1 MDALPSTA
9 ARVDGTIDEK
19 PPRENGIDDSMQGTI
34 EVIRDAEQ
42 REVDHNGQIASI
54 PEGSRQLNVTDALSY
69 LDAVKTQFVER
80 PDVYNNF
87 LDIMKDFKSQVI
99 DTPGVIERVSTLFRG
114 HNDLIQGF
122 NTFLPPGYRIEC
134 TSDALETTTTITVTT
149 PAGTTTQSTDNQ
161 QLLHAHIIPQLS
173 PTATPPLPQTT
184 VHVPLVAPAE
194 SPVLSTTS
202 PVPYG
207 TSSAIS
213 TLNGMAG
220 SYAAQIGRPSAH
232 SEFHHAIQYV
242 NKIKTR
248 FEDDPETYK
257 LFLEILHSYRKEQ
270 NHDDVCYKVEYL
282 FRDAPDLLAEFKKFL
297 PMDGSGQA
305 FGQDSFHERVWS
317 ELPDKKSS
325 TAPKRKKKPVEREIQ
340 PAPQVPISSKSTVGR
355 ARKSKHMHA
364 KDGNIPPSPSYRPRS
379 RPASPGHPGHS
390 HHAAP
395 SGSAATQSGNVG
407 PSGSGSGSSQDE
419 LAFFDRAKK
428 ALESREMY
436 DEFLKLLNL
445 FSREIIDARTLIARA
460 EAFLGG
466 GELYAQFK
474 DLMGWDTRRDEN
486 AEGPPGSIR
495 NWTGQSTETEERFG
509 KSYRRLPLAE
519 TKLACS
525 GRDELSRS
533 VLNDHWVSHP
543 TWASE
548 ESGFVAHKKNS
559 YEEALHKSE
568 EERHEFQ
575 FYIDI
580 ITRTIALLQ
589 PIYDRVIEL
598 SADERNAFR
607 LPPDFGGSSKSI
619 YYRAIKKVYG
629 RDAQGLEVLQ
639 ALQDCPAVA
648 VPVVLPRL
656 KQKNEEWRRAQRDWN
671 KVWRE
676 VDARNFYKS
685 LDHQGATFKS
695 NDKKYITNK
704 SLVTE
709 IESAKGEVAER
720 AAQAKAKTKV
730 YKRSAPTESVDSYD
744 DIKFAPH
751 LEFEFN
757 DIPVL
762 QDALKLVFSF
772 LDRSSIQYS
781 SHERRSVERMLR
793 SFIPLFCMFSM
804 AEFDAAFGPPLESDN
819 TDNEEAGH
827 EDAAG
832 SDEGEESH
840 QGSGSGSKSH
850 NKSGGTSGRRS
861 AGGGSSHG
869 HGNGGVPAND
879 LRKKLLKTA
888 QEKAVKARSGS
899 ASASRAASP
908 SVSDDDHAKPVD
920 AHAVSGTPRRKKG
933 GRTKETNEI
942 RLTENEE
949 WVKLM
954 PVAFDIGKEGG
965 EGKSDSMD
973 VDDIEDPLER
983 LAKHGVVDQKP
994 FFTNTTFYALLRLL
1008 QLLYSRLLYCKET
1021 AQRSLAQD
1029 VKKSLFK
1036 VNPVAEELGLNG
1048 PGPAREMIGDTAN
1061 AASQNPARPE
1071 AHFYSYLLDALEK
1084 LFENDLDQ
1092 ATFEENM
1099 RFLFGTKA
1107 YIVFTFDKL
1116 IAALIKQVQTAVMDS
1131 KCQELLTL
1139 LAKSRAKVRQSAS
1152 AGGMSVK
1159 EMIAY
1164 RREAEQYLGQ
1174 DDHLYRIEFEWEQ
1187 DRRKGASASTSQ
1199 PPHSNVMRIW
1209 LLGARDASVD
1219 LRRGASSSS
1228 SNGVGEDVRKAA
1240 RWRVYA
1246 ESYVMSY
1253 PTELVDST
1261 RVRKP
1266 FLQRTR
1272 LDDESEEG
1280 NGNARLEGRRQ
1291 FVKEGEM
1298 AVCVEPARLKLVY
1311 EDGKGDCGWAIP
1323 APLAVA
1329 TETDGAMAKH
1339 FHKALSSI
1347 YHHNHQPAQ
1356 HSPYTHSSS
1365 RHPPSAI
1372 AFPRDK
1378 SFAKSLR
1385 RKRSTD
1391 AELLTV
1397 LAALATFVGHIPSA
1411 SASASASVKKEVVGL
1426 GEGESR
1432 PDVPEFLCPALLTT
1446 SEHVPSSPSATASSS
1461 SSYPSQTSDSIDC
1474 VSHHRQQQQEQDDDG
1489 VAASV
1494 ASTSEDEDE
1503 NSYQVE
1509 GGVRS
1514 TLSTASSSSLAN
1526 LSFIPTHDDR
1536 PSSESDQRQR
1546 QQQLALEGE
1555 DGETDSYSN
1564 VDNANANT
1572 NTAIANISNTTSS
1585 SFRNTTHNSNNTK
1598 NSQSRQLKRRKRRRD
1613 SPNNKRSSDDNN
1625 SVASSSPSSSSS
1637 SSYSSASPSSTHCS
1651 LYISRTIPD
1660 RYERGSDGRWH
1671 KLSVSSSCSQCE
1683 CDCQSSINVDDS
1695 ANNDISPTGVVNND
1709 TSYEAE
1715 DNSSVSATG
1724 FTSSKPSSES
1734 DAAAIVVPD
1743 GWDRDFNSVVYRVP
1757 LIVVASLLLAAAI
1770 TGTVWFTFF
1779 WRRRQWTAK
1788 KLALERDVE
1797 KRKRVEEGNDSVDG
1811 DDGGEGVGDAVG
1823 RGEDAVAAAGR
1834 GKRREKTK
1842 ARWARATEQWKV
1854 HVRWVHRRRRGRA
1867 SIVDSLKQRDAA
1879 MASGISLVQSIASA
1893 SSSRSQL
1900 PTPSSRNGNNAAAS
1914 IGSSSSSVGG
1924 GGARS
1929 GSRSN
1934 SRSGSGSRSRVGSRY
1949 VSSEAQSAG
1958 RAVVRAGEARL
1969 GLGSDVE
1976 DEVVPQTGPAIAPM
1990 SFRARGTRDSGN
2002 GNSVPDESGASRGG
2016 AGVLS
2021 DGHRSVFVVPQEDQN
2036 QDRTRRQSQ
2045 RLRRREWGLEV
2056 GEAEE
2061 GYREAGEDELDGEV
2075 QRSMQSTRSGAPS
2088 SSWRSRLRPDVDVIT
2103 TNSNGLSVDHAAN
2116 ASSSIVSSAP
2126 SGIFAIHDAW
2136 APRREYDRPPP
2147 ELCPVE
2153 RAIAEDDE
2161 EVMGQDPPAYR
2172 SRRSVD
2178 GADIGAVRRGT
2189 RRRRGRRRVRDEK
2202 IAMAATS
2209 TSASGS
2215 GYVPSPGDYALYSSS
2230 SEIEDGDN
2238 GEIEG
2243 ECSRSSSMD
2252 RSGGLQ
2258 QRTMHVAMDDKQA
2271 LARLA
2276 TYASAPPPLHSPSD
2290 PIPYISSSHP
2300 SSSSLHSSQHAPVEP
2315 NAPPEPEWERFE
2327 DGEYPYGY
2335 GHVDSPGAGPGPS
2348 TISARSRSASPSS
2361 LSASRRSI
2369 TRSHQQQTQI
2379 RSPSYSESQSQRQAR
2394 SAFPAPPQPISSK
2407 LAYAPADAGLNL
2419 MHPSALA
2426 DADEYSYS
2434 SYSYAY
2440 GYGSNDGYGEHDF
2453 GLDLD
2458 SALERMVQGPS
2469 APPPPPPFSAA
2480 GAPPPLEYEDVPGAA
2495 GAIGVGGVPSA
2506 PPEDVLLA
2514 TGGASAPPLF
2524 EEREDGGGD
2533 EDEIRGCAPSAP
2545 PLDVVENGDT
2555 GVIHLG
2561 NLHDDLHPES
2571 PLPHTFSSG
2580 PDRTHVESADRNGML
2595 SAVR

>member
-1 MDALPSTA
+1 MDAPPSIVA
-9 ARVDGTIDEK
+9 CVDGTIDEG
-19 PPRENGIDDSMQGTI
+19 PLRENGIDDPMQGTI
-34 EVIRDAEQ
+34 EVIRDAGP

-173 PTATPPLPQTT
+173 SAATPPLPQTT
-184 VHVPLVAPAE
+184 VHVPMMTPAE
-194 SPVLSTTS
+194 SPVIPTTS

-220 SYAAQIGRPSAH
+220 SYAAQVGRPSAY

-270 NHDDVCYKVEYL
+270 NHDDVYYKVEYL

-305 FGQDSFHERVWS
+305 FRQDSFHERVWS
-317 ELPDKKSS
+317 ELPDKKGS

-340 PAPQVPISSKSTVGR
+340 PAPQVPISSKSAVGR
-355 ARKSKHMHA
+355 AKKSKHIHA
-364 KDGNIPPSPSYRPRS
+364 KDGNVPPSPSYRSRS
-379 RPASPGHPGHS
+379 RPASPSHPGHS

-445 FSREIIDARTLIARA
+445 FSREIVDARTLIARA

-474 DLMGWDTRRDEN
+474 DLMGWDTRREEN

-495 NWTGQSTETEERFG
+495 NWTGQATETEERFG
-509 KSYRRLPLAE
+509 KSYRRLPLPE

-525 GRDELSRS
+525 GRDELCRS

-580 ITRTIALLQ
+580 ITRTIALLL
-589 PIYDRVIEL
+589 PICDRIMEM

-720 AAQAKAKTKV
+720 AAQAKAKAKV
-730 YKRSAPTESVDSYD
+730 YKRSAPIESVNSYD
-744 DIKFAPH
+744 NIKYAPH

-793 SFIPLFCMFSM
+793 SFIPLFCMLPM

-819 TDNEEAGH
+819 TDNEDVGH
-827 EDAAG
+827 EDTAG

-850 NKSGGTSGRRS
+850 IKSGGTSGRRS

-879 LRKKLLKTA
+879 LRKKLLKTV

-899 ASASRAASP
+899 ASASRAVSP

-920 AHAVSGTPRRKKG
+920 APVASGTPKRKKG
-933 GRTKETNEI
+933 GRTKEANEI
-942 RLTENEE
+942 CLTENEE

-965 EGKSDSMD
+965 EGKPDSMD
-973 VDDIEDPLER
+973 VDGMEDPLER

-994 FFTNTTFYALLRLL
+994 FFTNTTFYTLLRLL

-1021 AQRSLAQD
+1021 AQKSLAQD

-1036 VNPVAEELGLNG
+1036 VNPVAEELGLVDAHGPGAVLAIASNVPPHSHPLIDHTAPQNR
-1048 PGPAREMIGDTAN
+1048 PGPAGGMIGDTAY
-1061 AASQNPARPE
+1061 AASQNPVRPE

-1099 RFLFGTKA
+1099 RFLFGTK
-1107 YIVFTFDKL
+1107 
-1116 IAALIKQVQTAVMDS
+1116 VQTAVTDG

-1139 LAKSRAKVRQSAS
+1139 LARSRAKVRGSAG

-1159 EMIAY
+1159 EMIVY

-1174 DDHLYRIEFEWEQ
+1174 DDHLYRIEWEQ
-1187 DRRKGASASTSQ
+1187 DRRKGTTSSR
-1199 PPHSNVMRIW
+1199 PNSNVMRMW

-1219 LRRGASSSS
+1219 LRGSVSSI
-1228 SNGVGEDVRKAA
+1228 GEEVRKAA

-1272 LDDESEEG
+1272 LDDESAEEG
-1280 NGNARLEGRRQ
+1280 KARLRGRRFG
-1291 FVKEGEM
+1291 FVKEGEV

-1311 EDGKGDCGWAIP
+1311 VHEDGKGDCGWAIP
-1323 APLAVA
+1323 APAA
-1329 TETDGAMAKH
+1329 ATDGAMAKH
-1339 FHKALSSI
+1339 FPSALPS
-1347 YHHNHQPAQ
+1347 YHHESAQ
-1356 HSPYTHSSS
+1356 RVPDASSS
-1365 RHPPSAI
+1365 RHPPSAR

-1378 SFAKSLR
+1378 TFTKTAR
-1385 RKRSTD
+1385 RNRETD

-1397 LAALATFVGHIPSA
+1397 VAALATFVGHIPSA
-1411 SASASASVKKEVVGL
+1411 SASANEVGL
-1426 GEGESR
+1426 GEPR
-1432 PDVPEFLCPALLTT
+1432 PDVPEFLCPALLTA
-1446 SEHVPSSPSATASSS
+1446 SESEPVPPSASATTSSS
-1461 SSYPSQTSDSIDC
+1461 SSYPSQTSNPIDC
-1474 VSHHRQQQQEQDDDG
+1474 VTHHQQGD
-1489 VAASV
+1489 VAAFV
-1494 ASTSEDEDE
+1494 APPSDSDE
-1503 NSYQVE
+1503 NSYQIETV
-1509 GGVRS
+1509 VRS
-1514 TLSTASSSSLAN
+1514 TFSTASSSSFSLLADY
-1526 LSFIPTHDDR
+1526 SFIPTHDDR
-1536 PSSESDQRQR
+1536 PPSESDQRQR
-1546 QQQLALEGE
+1546 QLALK
-1555 DGETDSYSN
+1555 DVETDSYSN
-1564 VDNANANT
+1564 VDNNANANANT
-1572 NTAIANISNTTSS
+1572 AFANDNFNTTTSS
-1585 SFRNTTHNSNNTK
+1585 FRSTATATTDGSNNNK
-1598 NSQSRQLKRRKRRRD
+1598 KSQSRQLKRKKRRRV
-1613 SPNNKRSSDDNN
+1613 SPNNKRSSDDND
-1625 SVASSSPSSSSS
+1625 SVASSS
-1637 SSYSSASPSSTHCS
+1637 YSSTSSTQCPE
-1651 LYISRTIPD
+1651 LYTSRTIPD
-1660 RYERGSDGRWH
+1660 RYELGNDGRWH
-1671 KLSVSSSCSQCE
+1671 KLSVSSPCSQCE
-1683 CDCQSSINVDDS
+1683 CQTSIDVDDS
-1695 ANNDISPTGVVNND
+1695 ADNDISSTGVVNND
-1709 TSYEAE
+1709 ASYEAE
-1715 DNSSVSATG
+1715 DNSSVSA
-1724 FTSSKPSSES
+1724 SSTPSLES
-1734 DAAAIVVPD
+1734 DAVTLIVPD
-1743 GWDRDFNSVVYRVP
+1743 GWDRDFNSVVYQVP
-1757 LIVVASLLLAAAI
+1757 LIVIASLLLAAAV
-1770 TGTVWFTFF
+1770 TGAVWFTFF
-1779 WRRRQWTAK
+1779 WRRRRRTAR
-1788 KLALERDVE
+1788 KLALQRDLE
-1797 KRKRVEEGNDSVDG
+1797 KRKRVEEGNDSVYG
-1811 DDGGEGVGDAVG
+1811 DDGGEGDEDAVG
-1823 RGEDAVAAAGR
+1823 RGGGAAASAGR
-1834 GKRREKTK
+1834 GKRREKTSEEKAK
-1842 ARWARATEQWKV
+1842 ARWARATEQWKA
-1854 HVRWVHRRRRGRA
+1854 HVRWIHRRRRGRA
-1867 SIVDSLKQRDAA
+1867 SIVDGMKQRNAA
-1879 MASGISLVQSIASA
+1879 MASGISLVRSIASA
-1893 SSSRSQL
+1893 ASSRSQL
-1900 PTPSSRNGNNAAAS
+1900 PPPPSRENNNAAAAS
-1914 IGSSSSSVGG
+1914 ISNSSTSGVG
-1924 GGARS
+1924 ARSRSRS
-1929 GSRSN
+1929 GSR
-1934 SRSGSGSRSRVGSRY
+1934 SRSRVGSRRA
-1949 VSSEAQSAG
+1949 SSEAQPAE
-1958 RAVVRAGEARL
+1958 RAVVQAGESRL
-1969 GLGSDVE
+1969 GLDSDGE
-1976 DEVVPQTGPAIAPM
+1976 DEVVAQAGASIAPV
-1990 SFRARGTRDSGN
+1990 SFRARGTRDRGN
-2002 GNSVPDESGASRGG
+2002 GNSVPGEGGASRGG
-2016 AGVLS
+2016 AGALS
-2021 DGHRSVFVVPQEDQN
+2021 DGHRSIFVVPQDQN
-2036 QDRTRRQSQ
+2036 QNLNQNRTRRQS
-2045 RLRRREWGLEV
+2045 RRRRRREQSSEV
-2056 GEAEE
+2056 GEADER
-2061 GYREAGEDELDGEV
+2061 YREAGEDEWNGEV
-2075 QRSMQSTRSGAPS
+2075 EDPTQSTWSSAPRSTR
-2088 SSWRSRLRPDVDVIT
+2088 RSRLRPDVDAIAA
-2103 TNSNGLSVDHAAN
+2103 NSNGLSGDRAPN
-2116 ASSSIVSSAP
+2116 ASSAIVSSAP
-2126 SGIFAIHDAW
+2126 VVISAIHDPW
-2136 APRREYDRPPP
+2136 APRGEYDRPPP
-2147 ELCPVE
+2147 ELCPVD
-2153 RAIAEDDE
+2153 RAMAEDDE
-2161 EVMGQDPPAYR
+2161 EVMRQGPPAYR

-2178 GADIGAVRRGT
+2178 GADIGAVRRGM

-2202 IAMAATS
+2202 IATAAATAAS

-2215 GYVPSPGDYALYSSS
+2215 GYVPSPGDYAPYSSS
-2230 SEIEDGDN
+2230 GETDDGIEEAASGS
-2238 GEIEG
+2238 
-2243 ECSRSSSMD
+2243 SRSSSME
-2252 RSGGLQ
+2252 RSGGVNQ
-2258 QRTMHVAMDDKQA
+2258 QTSMHVAVDDKQA

-2276 TYASAPPPLHSPSD
+2276 MYASAPPPLPSSPPPPHSPLD
-2290 PIPYISSSHP
+2290 PTSFTSSSHP
-2300 SSSSLHSSQHAPVEP
+2300 SSSSLHSSQHVPVEP

-2327 DGEYPYGY
+2327 DCEYPYDY
-2335 GHVDSPGAGPGPS
+2335 EHVDSPGAGPGPS

-2369 TRSHQQQTQI
+2369 SRSQQRTQI
-2379 RSPSYSESQSQRQAR
+2379 HSPSYSETQSQQQTR
-2394 SAFPAPPQPISSK
+2394 SAFPAPPQPIFSK
-2407 LAYAPADAGLNL
+2407 LAYAPADAGLV
-2419 MHPSALA
+2419 HPPMLA
-2426 DADEYSYS
+2426 DADEYNYS

-2469 APPPPPPFSAA
+2469 APPPPPPFSAT
-2480 GAPPPLEYEDVPGAA
+2480 GAPPPLEYEDVPGP
-2495 GAIGVGGVPSA
+2495 GGVGGVPSA

-2514 TGGASAPPLF
+2514 GASAPPLF
-2524 EEREDGGGD
+2524 EEHEDGD
-2533 EDEIRGCAPSAP
+2533 EDEVVGYAASAP
-2545 PLDVVENGDT
+2545 PLDVVENGDDT
-2555 GVIHLG
+2555 SVIHSG
-2561 NLHDDLHPES
+2561 NLQDDLPPES
-2571 PLPHTFSSG
+2571 PLPPSSSDS
-2580 PDRTHVESADRNGML
+2580 DRTVESADQNGMPCPPRRGSIDRSCL
-2595 SAVR
+2595 MMV

>member
-9 ARVDGTIDEK
+9 ARVDGTIDER
-19 PPRENGIDDSMQGTI
+19 PLGENGIDDPMQGTI

-42 REVDHNGQIASI
+42 REVDHNGRIASI

-149 PAGTTTQSTDNQ
+149 PAGTTTQSTDNH

-173 PTATPPLPQTT
+173 SAATPPLPQTT
-184 VHVPLVAPAE
+184 AHVPMVAPAE
-194 SPVLSTTS
+194 SPVISTTS
-202 PVPYG
+202 SVPYG
-207 TSSAIS
+207 TSFAIS
-213 TLNGMAG
+213 ALNGMAG
-220 SYAAQIGRPSAH
+220 SYAARVGGRPGAY

-270 NHDDVCYKVEYL
+270 KHDDVYYKVEYL
-282 FRDAPDLLAEFKKFL
+282 FKDAPDLLAEFKKFL

-305 FGQDSFHERVWS
+305 SGQDSFHERVWS
-317 ELPDKKSS
+317 ELPDKKGS

-340 PAPQVPISSKSTVGR
+340 PAPQVPISSKSAVGR
-355 ARKSKHMHA
+355 AKKSKHMHA
-364 KDGNIPPSPSYRPRS
+364 KDGVIPSSPSYRPHS
-379 RPASPGHPGHS
+379 RPASPGHPSHS
-390 HHAAP
+390 HHATP
-395 SGSAATQSGNVG
+395 SGSAATQSGNIG

-474 DLMGWDTRRDEN
+474 DLMGWDTRRDDN

-580 ITRTIALLQ
+580 ITRTITLLQ
-589 PIYDRVIEL
+589 PIHDRIMDM

-720 AAQAKAKTKV
+720 AAQAKAKAKV

-744 DIKFAPH
+744 NIKFAPH
-751 LEFEFN
+751 LEFEFD

-793 SFIPLFCMFSM
+793 SFIPLFCMFPM

-819 TDNEEAGH
+819 TDNEDVGH
-827 EDAAG
+827 EDTAG

-899 ASASRAASP
+899 ASVSRAVSP

-920 AHAVSGTPRRKKG
+920 APAVSGTPKRKKG
-933 GRTKETNEI
+933 GRTKEANEI
-942 RLTENEE
+942 RLAENEE

-954 PVAFDIGKEGG
+954 PVAFDIGREGG
-965 EGKSDSMD
+965 ERKPDSMD
-973 VDDIEDPLER
+973 VDGMEDPLER

-1021 AQRSLAQD
+1021 AQKSLAQD

-1036 VNPVAEELGLNG
+1036 VNPVAEELGLVDAHGPGAVLAIASNVPPHSHSLIDHAAPQNG
-1048 PGPAREMIGDTAN
+1048 PGSAREMIGDTVN
-1061 AASQNPARPE
+1061 AISQNPARPE

-1107 YIVFTFDKL
+1107 YIVFTLDKL

-1131 KCQELLTL
+1131 KCQELLSL
-1139 LAKSRAKVRQSAS
+1139 LAKSRAKQSAG

-1159 EMIAY
+1159 EMIVY

-1187 DRRKGASASTSQ
+1187 DRRKGASASAGASQ
-1199 PPHSNVMRIW
+1199 AYSNVMRMW

-1219 LRRGASSSS
+1219 LRGSAISSSR
-1228 SNGVGEDVRKAA
+1228 VGEEVRKAA

-1280 NGNARLEGRRQ
+1280 NARLRGRR
-1291 FVKEGEM
+1291 FVTEGEV
-1298 AVCVEPARLKLVY
+1298 AVCVEPTRLKLVY
-1311 EDGKGDCGWAIP
+1311 EDGRGDCGWAIP
-1323 APLAVA
+1323 
-1329 TETDGAMAKH
+1329 
-1339 FHKALSSI
+1339 
-1347 YHHNHQPAQ
+1347 
-1356 HSPYTHSSS
+1356 
-1365 RHPPSAI
+1365 
-1372 AFPRDK
+1372 
-1378 SFAKSLR
+1378 
-1385 RKRSTD
+1385 
-1391 AELLTV
+1391 
-1397 LAALATFVGHIPSA
+1397 
-1411 SASASASVKKEVVGL
+1411 
-1426 GEGESR
+1426 
-1432 PDVPEFLCPALLTT
+1432 
-1446 SEHVPSSPSATASSS
+1446 
-1461 SSYPSQTSDSIDC
+1461 
-1474 VSHHRQQQQEQDDDG
+1474 
-1489 VAASV
+1489 VAA
-1494 ASTSEDEDE
+1494 E
-1503 NSYQVE
+1503 
-1509 GGVRS
+1509 
-1514 TLSTASSSSLAN
+1514 
-1526 LSFIPTHDDR
+1526 
-1536 PSSESDQRQR
+1536 
-1546 QQQLALEGE
+1546 
-1555 DGETDSYSN
+1555 
-1564 VDNANANT
+1564 
-1572 NTAIANISNTTSS
+1572 
-1585 SFRNTTHNSNNTK
+1585 
-1598 NSQSRQLKRRKRRRD
+1598 
-1613 SPNNKRSSDDNN
+1613 
-1625 SVASSSPSSSSS
+1625 
-1637 SSYSSASPSSTHCS
+1637 
-1651 LYISRTIPD
+1651 
-1660 RYERGSDGRWH
+1660 
-1671 KLSVSSSCSQCE
+1671 
-1683 CDCQSSINVDDS
+1683 
-1695 ANNDISPTGVVNND
+1695 
-1709 TSYEAE
+1709 
-1715 DNSSVSATG
+1715 
-1724 FTSSKPSSES
+1724 
-1734 DAAAIVVPD
+1734 
-1743 GWDRDFNSVVYRVP
+1743 
-1757 LIVVASLLLAAAI
+1757 
-1770 TGTVWFTFF
+1770 
-1779 WRRRQWTAK
+1779 
-1788 KLALERDVE
+1788 
-1797 KRKRVEEGNDSVDG
+1797 
-1811 DDGGEGVGDAVG
+1811 
-1823 RGEDAVAAAGR
+1823 
-1834 GKRREKTK
+1834 
-1842 ARWARATEQWKV
+1842 
-1854 HVRWVHRRRRGRA
+1854 
-1867 SIVDSLKQRDAA
+1867 
-1879 MASGISLVQSIASA
+1879 
-1893 SSSRSQL
+1893 
-1900 PTPSSRNGNNAAAS
+1900 
-1914 IGSSSSSVGG
+1914 
-1924 GGARS
+1924 
-1929 GSRSN
+1929 
-1934 SRSGSGSRSRVGSRY
+1934 
-1949 VSSEAQSAG
+1949 
-1958 RAVVRAGEARL
+1958 
-1969 GLGSDVE
+1969 
-1976 DEVVPQTGPAIAPM
+1976 
-1990 SFRARGTRDSGN
+1990 
-2002 GNSVPDESGASRGG
+2002 
-2016 AGVLS
+2016 
-2021 DGHRSVFVVPQEDQN
+2021 
-2036 QDRTRRQSQ
+2036 
-2045 RLRRREWGLEV
+2045 
-2056 GEAEE
+2056 
-2061 GYREAGEDELDGEV
+2061 
-2075 QRSMQSTRSGAPS
+2075 
-2088 SSWRSRLRPDVDVIT
+2088 
-2103 TNSNGLSVDHAAN
+2103 
-2116 ASSSIVSSAP
+2116 
-2126 SGIFAIHDAW
+2126 
-2136 APRREYDRPPP
+2136 
-2147 ELCPVE
+2147 
-2153 RAIAEDDE
+2153 
-2161 EVMGQDPPAYR
+2161 
-2172 SRRSVD
+2172 
-2178 GADIGAVRRGT
+2178 
-2189 RRRRGRRRVRDEK
+2189 
-2202 IAMAATS
+2202 
-2209 TSASGS
+2209 
-2215 GYVPSPGDYALYSSS
+2215 
-2230 SEIEDGDN
+2230 
-2238 GEIEG
+2238 
-2243 ECSRSSSMD
+2243 
-2252 RSGGLQ
+2252 
-2258 QRTMHVAMDDKQA
+2258 
-2271 LARLA
+2271 
-2276 TYASAPPPLHSPSD
+2276 
-2290 PIPYISSSHP
+2290 
-2300 SSSSLHSSQHAPVEP
+2300 
-2315 NAPPEPEWERFE
+2315 
-2327 DGEYPYGY
+2327 
-2335 GHVDSPGAGPGPS
+2335 
-2348 TISARSRSASPSS
+2348 
-2361 LSASRRSI
+2361 
-2369 TRSHQQQTQI
+2369 
-2379 RSPSYSESQSQRQAR
+2379 
-2394 SAFPAPPQPISSK
+2394 
-2407 LAYAPADAGLNL
+2407 
-2419 MHPSALA
+2419 
-2426 DADEYSYS
+2426 
-2434 SYSYAY
+2434 
-2440 GYGSNDGYGEHDF
+2440 
-2453 GLDLD
+2453 
-2458 SALERMVQGPS
+2458 
-2469 APPPPPPFSAA
+2469 
-2480 GAPPPLEYEDVPGAA
+2480 
-2495 GAIGVGGVPSA
+2495 
-2506 PPEDVLLA
+2506 
-2514 TGGASAPPLF
+2514 
-2524 EEREDGGGD
+2524 
-2533 EDEIRGCAPSAP
+2533 
-2545 PLDVVENGDT
+2545 
-2555 GVIHLG
+2555 
-2561 NLHDDLHPES
+2561 
-2571 PLPHTFSSG
+2571 
-2580 PDRTHVESADRNGML
+2580 
-2595 SAVR
+2595 